1 MKREIMS
8 DHNEELASQ
17 NGRFGFKKG
26 WRKVAKN
33 QWDINIRK
41 RLYILT
47 QDPHAPE
54 SVKDQAHSF
63 LSMIVDDRMP
73 TKEYEAA
80 RKFVREN
87 KILNKEEVKRLEQ
100 RDTAES
106 HAVFMACQACDNLR
120 DRGIKI
126 SSRQERANMTM
137 QIASAIHVLSDLQ
150 IRLMGGNDDDKG

>member
-1 MKREIMS
+1 MP
-8 DHNEELASQ
+8 DHNDGLAIQ
-17 NGRFGFKKG
+17 NGRIALKRG
-26 WRKVAKN
+26 WRKIAKN

-41 RLYILT
+41 RLFMLT
-47 QDPHAPE
+47 QDPHTPE

-63 LSMIVDDRMP
+63 LSVIVDDRMP

-100 RDTAES
+100 RNTAES
-106 HAVFMACQACDNLR
+106 HAVFLACQACDNLR

-126 SSRQERANMTM
+126 SSRQERANMTR
-137 QIASAIHVLSDLQ
+137 QIASAINVLSELQ
-150 IRLMGGNDDDKG
+150 IQLMGGNDDDGQ